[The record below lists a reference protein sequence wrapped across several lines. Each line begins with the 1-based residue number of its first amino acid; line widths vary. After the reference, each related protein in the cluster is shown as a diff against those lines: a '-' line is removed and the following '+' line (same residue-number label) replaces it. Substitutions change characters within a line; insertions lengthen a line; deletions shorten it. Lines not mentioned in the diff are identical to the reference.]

1 MASFADF
8 TAAPP
13 SLQTWSKKV
22 PTDLA
27 RAAEL
32 ELLRAELLTIEE
44 AEEADATAGT
54 ARARKAGRGANPRKA
69 VLVTM
74 IEEIEK
80 VLEASEA
87 SLTLRVLDPGEWLQ
101 FVEKYP
107 AADEGEGGHTAD
119 TTVTRGWVSAIAL
132 LDNVGRFIVGWNDE
146 KLPEGAWTAEH
157 TKKVPPY
164 YLQNVLQSIVDHHQR
179 PVTLPKS
186 STASSTTGSSATN

>member
-1 MASFADF
+1 MASFAEF

-13 SLQTWSKKV
+13 SFQTWSKTV

-32 ELLRAELLTIEE
+32 ELLRVELLTLEE
-44 AEEADATAGT
+44 AEEAEKDAGT

-69 VLVTM
+69 ELATL

-101 FVEKYP
+101 FVEQHP
-107 AADEGEGGHTAD
+107 AADEGEPGYTAD
-119 TTVTRGWVSAIAL
+119 TTIGRGWVSVTAL
-132 LDNVGRFIVGWNDE
+132 LAEVGRFIVGWNDE

-164 YLQNVLQSIVDHHQR
+164 YMQNVLQSIVDHHQR

-186 STASSTTGSSATN
+186 SAASSTTRSSASS

>member
-1 MASFADF
+1 MANFAEF

-13 SLQTWSKKV
+13 SFQTWSKTV

-32 ELLRAELLTIEE
+32 ELLRTELATIEE
-44 AEEADATAGT
+44 AEEAEKDSGT

-69 VLVTM
+69 ELVSQ
-74 IEEIEK
+74 IDEIEK

-107 AADEGEGGHTAD
+107 AAEEGEPGHTAD
-119 TTVTRGWVSAIAL
+119 TTITRGWVSASAL
-132 LDNVGRFIVGWNDE
+132 LANVGRFIVGWNDE

-157 TKKVPPY
+157 SKKIPPY
-164 YLQNVLQSIVDHHQR
+164 YMQNVLQSIVDHHQR

-186 STASSTTGSSATN
+186 STASSTTRSSATS